1 MVVVRGLRQ
10 FTLPHS
16 GLIGAAGSAARFA
29 AASGGRAAEF
39 GVALGRAAGLA
50 AAAPDRR
57 LATHLSAARTHSVRI
72 RTDIGVRSNRRA
84 GPHALAAYTHADR
97 GLIARARSH
106 HAAIACDRA

>member
-16 GLIGAAGSAARFA
+16 GLVGAAGSAARFA

-39 GVALGRAAGLA
+39 GVALRRAAGLA
-50 AAAPDRR
+50 AAASDGR

-84 GPHALAAYTHADR
+84 GPHALAAHADADR

-106 HAAIACDRA
+106 RTSFACNRA